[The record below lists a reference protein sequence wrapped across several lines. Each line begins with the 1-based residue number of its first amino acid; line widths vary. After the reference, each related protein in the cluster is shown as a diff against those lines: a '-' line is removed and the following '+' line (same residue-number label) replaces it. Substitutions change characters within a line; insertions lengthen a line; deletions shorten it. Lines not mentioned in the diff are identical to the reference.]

1 MNDKKSNEPKPVQV
15 NISKFIKHLGEE
27 NYAEANKY
35 LKKAVED
42 KLSNRIKDQKN
53 ISIFNNE

>member
-1 MNDKKSNEPKPVQV
+1 MRKQQNNQLKPEQI

-35 LKKAVED
+35 LKKAVEN
-42 KLSNRIKDQKN
+42 KLSDKIKSYKN
-53 ISIFNNE
+53 INIFNNE

>member
-1 MNDKKSNEPKPVQV
+1 MSQEQTNQPKPEQG

-42 KLSNRIKDQKN
+42 KLSDKIKGYKN
-53 ISIFNNE
+53 INIFNNE

>member
-1 MNDKKSNEPKPVQV
+1 MNDNKSNETKPSQI

-35 LKKAVED
+35 LKKAVQN
-42 KLSNRIKDQKN
+42 KLSDKIKGYKDIN
-53 ISIFNNE
+53 IFNDE